1 MMDKYQE
8 VLEFNHTYCFNL
20 QLDLMKQ
27 KAKTDE
33 KYKIILKFAQDV
45 YKIVQTK
52 DDKAYKHGLMQLN
65 QNYVM
70 SEAAYTESGKKK
82 DIEHIEQL
90 DRELRYM
97 ERSIATLKINAI
109 KQEERDKIEIKK
121 KNYENTSLVIELNQ
135 IKIEEKMLK
144 CEIQK

>member
-1 MMDKYQE
+1 MI
-8 VLEFNHTYCFNL
+8 
-20 QLDLMKQ
+20 KQ
-27 KAKTDE
+27 KQKTDE

-144 CEIQK
+144 CEIQKQD

>member
-1 MMDKYQE
+1 
-8 VLEFNHTYCFNL
+8 
-20 QLDLMKQ
+20 
-27 KAKTDE
+27 
-33 KYKIILKFAQDV
+33 
-45 YKIVQTK
+45 
-52 DDKAYKHGLMQLN
+52 
-65 QNYVM
+65 M

-97 ERSIATLKINAI
+97 ERSIASLKISAI

-144 CEIQK
+144 CEIQKQDQIIKDLELELIAKKKSLAQDIQHAKAEAHMMLQSHGINPGKEIG